1 MTDAELFDLMKEIVF
16 YVTGIETLTM
26 DTDFVKD
33 LALNSLDVA
42 NMVAA
47 FEERA
52 AVTIPITEVWKL
64 TQVKDVVEYI
74 NMEKKS

>member
-1 MTDAELFDLMKEIVF
+1 MMEEELFLIIKQIVF
-16 YVTGIETLTM
+16 YVTGTDTLTM

-47 FEERA
+47 FEDRFD
-52 AVTIPITEVWKL
+52 VKIPITEVWKL
-64 TQVKDVVEYI
+64 SQVKDVVDYL
-74 NMEKKS
+74 EKVL